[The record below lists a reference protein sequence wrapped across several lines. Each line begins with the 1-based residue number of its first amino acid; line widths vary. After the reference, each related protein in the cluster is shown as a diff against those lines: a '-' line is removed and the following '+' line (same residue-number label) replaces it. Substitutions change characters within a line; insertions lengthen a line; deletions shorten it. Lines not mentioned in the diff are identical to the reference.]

1 MSQEDLEFGGLANE
15 DPAAP
20 APGDVRTESV
30 EDLSARDL
38 ANFGEP
44 GTEEE
49 FEEPFAAAE
58 GTGTEVV
65 AAPTIAIDLGE
76 AQAFL
81 DACMHSTPRVT
92 YGLGA
97 KVPFHG
103 AIPGRDFKAVDCS
116 GFIRELI
123 WRATTPH
130 KSFPDGS
137 VVQHD
142 WIRDHGFERSTPQ
155 DALNQDG
162 VVRIAFLRPQDS
174 PSRIGHV
181 VLVHNAR
188 TLESHGGVGPDS
200 RAWTNTGWQ
209 AKSFVYVLRT

>member
-1 MSQEDLEFGGLANE
+1 MNEDDFKAGILADE

-20 APGDVRTESV
+20 AREDSQVEAV
-30 EDLSARDL
+30 EDFSARDL
-38 ANFGEP
+38 ANFGAP
-44 GTEEE
+44 GGEEE
-49 FEEPFAAAE
+49 AEGPFAAAE
-58 GTGTEVV
+58 EPGLEGVTAT
-65 AAPTIAIDLGE
+65 TIALDLAQ

-81 DACMHSTPRVT
+81 DACVNAAPRVT

-103 AIPGRDFKAVDCS
+103 AVPSRDFRAVDCS

-123 WRATTPH
+123 WRSTTPH
-130 KSFPDGS
+130 QGFPDGS

-142 WIRDHGFERSTPQ
+142 FVRDHGFERTTREA
-155 DALNQDG
+155 ALRQDG

-174 PSRIGHV
+174 PQRIGHV
-181 VLVHNAR
+181 VLIHNAR

-209 AKSFVYVLRT
+209 AKAFVYVVRP